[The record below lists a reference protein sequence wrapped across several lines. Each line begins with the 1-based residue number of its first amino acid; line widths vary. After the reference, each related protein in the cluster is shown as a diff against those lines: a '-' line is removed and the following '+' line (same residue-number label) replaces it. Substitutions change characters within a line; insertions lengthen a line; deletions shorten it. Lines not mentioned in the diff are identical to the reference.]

1 MTSQLTLSTFAAP
14 ARPLNIP
21 LDVAAPE
28 GGWTWPPTSVTLI
41 AGDREAILVDTLPAL
56 EDAVKLADW
65 IEASG
70 SRLELEGHEVIAVAA
85 GRSDISHSSY
95 LYVPDLKAVIVG
107 DIAYNDVHPT
117 LVDSDHHTR
126 QDWIDTLVGVQ
137 ALKPEIVVAAHRRE
151 DAANDAQV
159 LADTISYIEEADRLL
174 AEGPRAA
181 QFIEHMLAECFR
193 LTRRHSWSTSWSRTP
208 ACRRLRPPIPSRS
221 SRHHPSRR

>member
-1 MTSQLTLSTFAAP
+1 MNNPLTLSTFAAP

-21 LDVAAPE
+21 LNVAAPE

-56 EDAVKLADW
+56 EESLEALAGD
-65 IEASG
+65 
-70 SRLELEGHEVIAVAA
+70 RLELEGHEVVAVAA

-174 AEGPRAA
+174 AEGPSAA
-181 QFIEHMLAECFR
+181 QFIEHMLAAHPTR
-193 LTRRHSWSTSWSRTP
+193 LNVTTLVYS
-208 ACRRLRPPIPSRS
+208 AALLGLK
-221 SRHHPSRR
+221 